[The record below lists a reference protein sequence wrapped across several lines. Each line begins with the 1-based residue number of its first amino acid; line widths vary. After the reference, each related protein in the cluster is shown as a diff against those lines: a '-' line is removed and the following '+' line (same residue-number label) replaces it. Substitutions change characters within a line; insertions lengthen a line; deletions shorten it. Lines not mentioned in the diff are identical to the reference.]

1 MGTAI
6 KVSDVT
12 KVYQRYSHRK
22 QFRTLKSALLGG
34 NLLSELQPDERFPA
48 LSGVTFNVREGST
61 FAIIGRNGSGKS
73 TLLKVI
79 AGISKPDSGSVT
91 ANGRISALIE
101 LGAGFHP
108 EITGRENIFI
118 NGIMLGLSK
127 KEIEDQFD
135 EIVGFAE
142 LEEFI
147 DAPVKTYSSGM
158 YMRLGFAVAIH
169 VDPNILLIDEVLAVG
184 DEAFVHKCLD
194 KISEFRRRN
203 KTIILVTH
211 SLGLVEKMADEAL
224 WIDKSEVQLR
234 GDPKKVVDAY
244 LARVT
249 EYEEQVLSAAEEK
262 AVAEFESTES
272 SEVPAEA
279 SAGAS
284 ATPAPAS
291 EIEPSSAFQREK
303 GRWGS
308 REIEIAEV
316 SLHAADGSR
325 KHIFRTGEPLTVRLH
340 VRTTG
345 TIKDFVFGV
354 AIFNADG
361 VCCYGTN
368 TDLEEFTPVTLA
380 GDGEVR
386 FVVPELQLIEGTY
399 FLDVAAHQR
408 DGYPFDY
415 HRALHQFRVQSK
427 IKDVGVYR
435 PAHKWDFSSNIVMRP
450 PRSSA

>member
-1 MGTAI
+1 MTTAI
-6 KVSDVT
+6 QVSDVT

-34 NLLSELQPDERFPA
+34 SLLADLRPDERFPA
-48 LSGVTFNVREGST
+48 LSGVTFNVRQGST
-61 FAIIGRNGSGKS
+61 FAVIGRNGSGKS

-79 AGISKPDSGSVT
+79 AGISKPDAGTVT
-91 ANGRISALIE
+91 VKGRISALIE

-127 KEIEDQFD
+127 KEIHNRFD
-135 EIVGFAE
+135 DIVEFAE
-142 LEEFI
+142 LEDFI

-169 VDPNILLIDEVLAVG
+169 VDPEVLLIDEVLAVG

-224 WIDKSEVQLR
+224 WIDRSEVQLR

-244 LARVT
+244 LARVSQHQ
-249 EYEEQVLSAAEEK
+249 EKELAAAEQS
-262 AVAEFESTES
+262 ALAEFETPESAPRDTEL
-272 SEVPAEA
+272 E
-279 SAGAS
+279 
-284 ATPAPAS
+284 TPLS
-291 EIEPSSAFQREK
+291 EIEPVSAFAHEK

-308 REIEIAEV
+308 REVEIEDV
-316 SLHAADGSR
+316 SLHGDDGNG
-325 KHIFRTGEPLTVRLH
+325 KHIFSTGEPVTVRLK
-340 VRTTG
+340 VTTTG

-368 TDLEEFTPVTLA
+368 TDIEELESVTLS
-380 GDGEVR
+380 GEGEVR
-386 FVVPELQLIEGTY
+386 FVIPKLQLIEGTY
-399 FLDVAAHQR
+399 FLDVAAHQK

-415 HRALHQFRVQSK
+415 HRALHQFRVQSRV
-427 IKDVGVYR
+427 KDVGVYR
-435 PAHKWDFSSNIVMRP
+435 PTHRWEFTSNIVMRP
-450 PRSSA
+450 RKSSP

>member
-1 MGTAI
+1 MGIAI
-6 KVSDVT
+6 RVSDLT
-12 KVYQRYSHRK
+12 KIYQRYSQRK

-34 NLLSELQPDERFPA
+34 SLIAELRPDERFEA
-48 LSGVTFNVREGST
+48 LNDVTFNVREGTT

-73 TLLKVI
+73 TLLKCI
-79 AGISKPDSGSVT
+79 AGISKPSAGTVVV
-91 ANGRISALIE
+91 NGRISALIE

-108 EITGRENIFI
+108 EITGRENIVI
-118 NGIMLGLSK
+118 NGIMLGLTK
-127 KEIEDQFD
+127 KEIHDRFD
-135 EIVGFAE
+135 DIVDFAE

-169 VDPNILLIDEVLAVG
+169 VDPDVLLIDEVLAVG

-224 WIDKSEVQLR
+224 WIDNARVQLR

-249 EYEEQVLSAAEEK
+249 HHEERALVAEEEK
-262 AVAEFESTES
+262 TVTEFES
-272 SEVPAEA
+272 PK
-279 SAGAS
+279 S
-284 ATPAPAS
+284 ATEHEERES
-291 EIEPSSAFQREK
+291 EIEPTSAFARKK

-308 REIEIAEV
+308 REVEV
-316 SLHAADGSR
+316 QEVTLHGTDGSAR
-325 KHIFRTGEPLTVRLH
+325 HVFTTGEPVTVRLK
-340 VRTTG
+340 VKSTG
-345 TIKDFVFGV
+345 TIDDFVFGV

-361 VCCYGTN
+361 MCCYGTN
-368 TDLEEFTPVTLA
+368 THLEQFTPVKCS
-380 GDGEVR
+380 GEGEVR
-386 FVVPELQLIEGTY
+386 FNVPDLRLIEGTY
-399 FLDVAAHQR
+399 FLDVAVHQR

-427 IKDVGVYR
+427 IKDVGIYR
-435 PAHKWDFSSNIVMRP
+435 PAHTWEFSSNIVLKP
-450 PRSSA
+450 PKSTP

>member
-1 MGTAI
+1 MTTAI
-6 KVSDVT
+6 QVSDVT

-34 NLLSELQPDERFPA
+34 SLLADLRPDERFPA
-48 LSGVTFNVREGST
+48 LSGVTFNVRQGST
-61 FAIIGRNGSGKS
+61 FAVIGRNGSGKS

-79 AGISKPDSGSVT
+79 AGISKPDAGTVT
-91 ANGRISALIE
+91 VKGRISALIE

-127 KEIEDQFD
+127 KEIHNRFD
-135 EIVGFAE
+135 DIVEFAE
-142 LEEFI
+142 LEDFI

-169 VDPNILLIDEVLAVG
+169 VDPEVLLIDEVLAVG

-224 WIDKSEVQLR
+224 WIDRSEVQLR

-244 LARVT
+244 LARVSQHQ
-249 EYEEQVLSAAEEK
+249 EKELAAAEQS
-262 AVAEFESTES
+262 ALAEFETPESAPRDTEL
-272 SEVPAEA
+272 E
-279 SAGAS
+279 
-284 ATPAPAS
+284 TPLS
-291 EIEPSSAFQREK
+291 EIEPVSAFAHEK

-308 REIEIAEV
+308 REVEIEDV
-316 SLHAADGSR
+316 SLHGDDGNG
-325 KHIFRTGEPLTVRLH
+325 KHIFSTGEPVTVRLK
-340 VRTTG
+340 VTTTG

-368 TDLEEFTPVTLA
+368 TDIEEFESVTLS
-380 GDGEVR
+380 GEGEVR
-386 FVVPELQLIEGTY
+386 FVIPKLQLIEGTY
-399 FLDVAAHQR
+399 FLDVAAHQK

-415 HRALHQFRVQSK
+415 HRALHQFRVQSRV
-427 IKDVGVYR
+427 KDVGVYR
-435 PAHKWDFSSNIVMRP
+435 PTHRWEFTSNIVMRP
-450 PRSSA
+450 RKSSP

>member
-1 MGTAI
+1 MTTAI
-6 KVSDVT
+6 QVSDLT
-12 KVYQRYSHRK
+12 KIYQRYSHRK

-34 NLLSELQPDERFPA
+34 SLLSDLRPDERFPA
-48 LSGVTFNVREGST
+48 LSGVTFNVRKGST

-79 AGISKPDSGSVT
+79 AGISKPDSGTVT
-91 ANGRISALIE
+91 VNGRISALIE

-118 NGIMLGLSK
+118 NGIMLGLTK
-127 KEIEDQFD
+127 KEIGDRFED
-135 EIVGFAE
+135 IVAFAE

-169 VDPNILLIDEVLAVG
+169 VDPDVLLIDEVLAVG

-211 SLGLVEKMADEAL
+211 SLGLVEKIADEAL
-224 WIDKSEVQLR
+224 WIDRSEVQLR

-244 LARVT
+244 LARVS
-249 EYEEQVLSAAEEK
+249 LHEEK
-262 AVAEFESTES
+262 ALVDDEDRAVAEFDAPES
-272 SEVPAEA
+272 
-279 SAGAS
+279 GN
-284 ATPAPAS
+284 APDTAVS
-291 EIEPSSAFQREK
+291 EIEPTSAFAREK

-308 REIEIAEV
+308 REVEIEDV
-316 SLHAADGSR
+316 SLRGADGSG
-325 KHIFRTGEPLTVRLH
+325 KHIFSTGEPVTMCLKIKS
-340 VRTTG
+340 TG

-361 VCCYGTN
+361 FCCYGTN
-368 TDLEEFTPVTLA
+368 TNIEDFEPVTLS
-380 GDGEVR
+380 GKGEVR
-386 FVVPELQLIEGTY
+386 FVIPELQLVEGTY

-415 HRALHQFRVQSK
+415 HRALHKFRVQSRV
-427 IKDVGVYR
+427 KDVGVYR
-435 PAHKWDFSSNIVMRP
+435 PSHQWEFSPNIVMRP
-450 PRSSA
+450 PEAS

>member
-1 MGTAI
+1 MTTAI
-6 KVSDVT
+6 QVSDLT

-34 NLLSELQPDERFPA
+34 SLLADLRPDERFPA
-48 LSGVTFNVREGST
+48 LSGVTFNVRLGST

-79 AGISKPDSGSVT
+79 AGISKPDAGTVT
-91 ANGRISALIE
+91 VNGRVSALIE

-127 KEIEDQFD
+127 KEIQNHFD
-135 EIVGFAE
+135 DIVEFAE

-169 VDPNILLIDEVLAVG
+169 VDPDVLLIDEVLAVG

-244 LARVT
+244 LARVS
-249 EYEEQVLSAAEEK
+249 QHEEK
-262 AVAEFESTES
+262 ELTATEQSALAEFETPES
-272 SEVPAEA
+272 ALREPR
-279 SAGAS
+279 
-284 ATPAPAS
+284 
-291 EIEPSSAFQREK
+291 EIEPEFPVSEVEPESAFEREK

-308 REIEIAEV
+308 REVEIEDV
-316 SLHAADGSR
+316 SLHGDDGSS
-325 KHIFRTGEPLTVRLH
+325 KHIFSTGEPVTVHLKIKS
-340 VRTTG
+340 TG
-345 TIKDFVFGV
+345 TFKDFVFGV

-368 TDLEEFTPVTLA
+368 TDIEELEPVTLS
-380 GDGEVR
+380 GEGEVR
-386 FVVPELQLIEGTY
+386 FVIPKLQLIEGAY

-415 HRALHQFRVQSK
+415 HRALHQFRIQSRV
-427 IKDVGVYR
+427 KDVGVYR
-435 PAHKWDFSSNIVMRP
+435 PTHRWEFTPNIVMRP
-450 PRSSA
+450 PKSSS

>member
-1 MGTAI
+1 MTSPAI
-6 KVSDVT
+6 RIADLT

-34 NLLSELQPDERFPA
+34 NLLSELRPDERFQA
-48 LSGVTFNVREGST
+48 LTGVTFNVRKGST

-79 AGISKPDSGSVT
+79 AGISKPDSGTVQVD
-91 ANGRISALIE
+91 GRISALIE

-127 KEIEDQFD
+127 REIQDRFD
-135 EIVGFAE
+135 DIVEFAE

-169 VDPNILLIDEVLAVG
+169 VDPDILLIDEVLAVG

-249 EYEEQVLSAAEEK
+249 QQEEEALTELEER
-262 AVAEFESTES
+262 AVAEFEKPTEPTEP
-272 SEVPAEA
+272 SESPD
-279 SAGAS
+279 
-284 ATPAPAS
+284 S
-291 EIEPSSAFQREK
+291 EIEPTSAFAREK

-308 REIEIAEV
+308 REVEIHEV
-316 SLHAADGSR
+316 ALHGDDDVA
-325 KHIFRTGEPLTVRLH
+325 KHVFSTGEPMTVRLS
-340 VRTTG
+340 VKSTG

-368 TDLEEFTPVTLA
+368 THLEEFVPVTLS
-380 GDGEVR
+380 GEGEVR
-386 FVVPELQLIEGTY
+386 FVIPKLQLVEGTY

-427 IKDVGVYR
+427 VKDVGVYR
-435 PAHKWDFSSNIVMRP
+435 PTHSWEFSPSIVVRP
-450 PRSSA
+450 PDASS

>member
-1 MGTAI
+1 MSDESDAI
-6 KVSDVT
+6 AIRVSDVT

-34 NLLSELQPDERFPA
+34 NLLSALTPDERFPA
-48 LSGVTFNVREGST
+48 LSGVTFNIRRGST

-79 AGISKPDSGSVT
+79 AGISKPDSGSVGVY
-91 ANGRISALIE
+91 GRISALIE

-108 EITGRENIFI
+108 EITGRENVYI
-118 NGIMLGLSK
+118 NGIMLGLTK
-127 KEIEDQFD
+127 AEIHERFD
-135 EIVGFAE
+135 DIVEFAE

-169 VDPNILLIDEVLAVG
+169 VDPDILIIDEVLAVG

-203 KTIILVTH
+203 KTIVLVTH

-224 WIDKSEVQLR
+224 WIDKSSVQLR

-244 LARVT
+244 LARVS
-249 EYEEQVLSAAEEK
+249 EHEERALTTAEQDAIAAFDTPASSADADAEE
-262 AVAEFESTES
+262 
-272 SEVPAEA
+272 
-279 SAGAS
+279 
-284 ATPAPAS
+284 S
-291 EIEPSSAFQREK
+291 EIEPHSAFAREK

-308 REIEIAEV
+308 REIEIRAVTLASE
-316 SLHAADGSR
+316 DGVP
-325 KHIFRTGEPLTVRLH
+325 KHIFSTGEPVTVTLH
-340 VRTTG
+340 VKSTG
-345 TIKDFVFGV
+345 TIEDFVFGV
-354 AIFNADG
+354 AIWNADG
-361 VCCYGTN
+361 LCCYGTN
-368 TDLEEFTPVTLA
+368 TELEQFKPVKFS
-380 GDGEVR
+380 GEGEIR
-386 FVVPELQLIEGTY
+386 FVMPQLRLVEGTY

-415 HRALHQFRVQSK
+415 HRALHQFRVQSRV
-427 IKDVGVYR
+427 KDVGVYR
-435 PAHKWDFSSNIVMRP
+435 PRHHWEFSPEIIVEP
-450 PRSSA
+450 PETT

>member
-1 MGTAI
+1 MTTAI
-6 KVSDVT
+6 QVSNLT
-12 KVYQRYSHRK
+12 KVYQWYSHRK

-34 NLLSELQPDERFPA
+34 SLLADLRPDERFPA
-48 LSGVTFNVREGST
+48 LNGVTFNVRQGST

-79 AGISKPDSGSVT
+79 AGISKPDAGTVT
-91 ANGRISALIE
+91 VNGRISALIE

-127 KEIEDQFD
+127 KEIHNRFD
-135 EIVGFAE
+135 DIVEFAE

-169 VDPNILLIDEVLAVG
+169 VDPDVLLVDEVLAVG
-184 DEAFVHKCLD
+184 DQAFVHKCLD

-244 LARVT
+244 LARVSQHQEKELAAT
-249 EYEEQVLSAAEEK
+249 EER
-262 AVAEFESTES
+262 AVAEFEAPES
-272 SEVPAEA
+272 AAEPETPVSEV
-279 SAGAS
+279 
-284 ATPAPAS
+284 
-291 EIEPSSAFQREK
+291 EPVSAFEREK

-308 REIEIAEV
+308 REVEIEEV
-316 SLHAADGSR
+316 SLHGDDGSG
-325 KHIFRTGEPLTVRLH
+325 KHIFSTGEPVTVRLK
-340 VRTTG
+340 VVSTG

-368 TDLEEFTPVTLA
+368 TDLEELEPVTLS
-380 GDGEVR
+380 GEGEVR
-386 FVVPELQLIEGTY
+386 FVIPKLQLIEGTY
-399 FLDVAAHQR
+399 FLDVAAHQK

-415 HRALHQFRVQSK
+415 HRALHQFRVQSRV
-427 IKDVGVYR
+427 KDVGVYR
-435 PAHKWDFSSNIVMRP
+435 PTHQWEFTPNIVMRP
-450 PRSSA
+450 RKSSS

>member
-1 MGTAI
+1 MTTAI
-6 KVSDVT
+6 QVSDVT

-34 NLLSELQPDERFPA
+34 SLLADLRPDERFPA
-48 LSGVTFNVREGST
+48 LSGVTFNVRQGST
-61 FAIIGRNGSGKS
+61 FAVIGRNGSGKS

-79 AGISKPDSGSVT
+79 AGISKPDAGTVT
-91 ANGRISALIE
+91 VKGRISALIE

-127 KEIEDQFD
+127 KEIHNRFD
-135 EIVGFAE
+135 DIVEFAE
-142 LEEFI
+142 LEDFI

-169 VDPNILLIDEVLAVG
+169 VDPEVLLIDEVLAVG

-211 SLGLVEKMADEAL
+211 SLGLVEKMADAAL
-224 WIDKSEVQLR
+224 WIDRSEVQLR

-244 LARVT
+244 LARVSQHQ
-249 EYEEQVLSAAEEK
+249 EKELAAAEQS
-262 AVAEFESTES
+262 ALAEFETPESAPRDTEL
-272 SEVPAEA
+272 E
-279 SAGAS
+279 
-284 ATPAPAS
+284 TPLS
-291 EIEPSSAFQREK
+291 EIEPVSAFAHEK

-308 REIEIAEV
+308 REVEIEDV
-316 SLHAADGSR
+316 SLHGDDGNG
-325 KHIFRTGEPLTVRLH
+325 KHIFSTGEPVTVRLK
-340 VRTTG
+340 VTTTG

-368 TDLEEFTPVTLA
+368 TDIEELESVTLS
-380 GDGEVR
+380 GEGEVR
-386 FVVPELQLIEGTY
+386 FVIPKLQLIEGTY
-399 FLDVAAHQR
+399 FLDVAAHQK

-415 HRALHQFRVQSK
+415 HRALHQFRVQSRV
-427 IKDVGVYR
+427 KDVGVYR
-435 PAHKWDFSSNIVMRP
+435 PTHRWEFTSNIVMRP
-450 PRSSA
+450 RKSSP

>member
-1 MGTAI
+1 MTTAI
-6 KVSDVT
+6 QVSDVT

-34 NLLSELQPDERFPA
+34 SLLSDLRPDERFPA
-48 LSGVTFNVREGST
+48 LSGVTFNVRSGST

-79 AGISKPDSGSVT
+79 AGIAKPDSGTVT
-91 ANGRISALIE
+91 VNGRISALIE

-127 KEIEDQFD
+127 KDIEDRFD
-135 EIVGFAE
+135 AIVDFAE

-169 VDPNILLIDEVLAVG
+169 VDPEVLLIDEVLAVG

-244 LARVT
+244 LARVSLH
-249 EYEEQVLSAAEEK
+249 EERELSAAEQR
-262 AVAEFESTES
+262 AVAEFEK
-272 SEVPAEA
+272 PRADG
-279 SAGAS
+279 SAPETDG
-284 ATPAPAS
+284 ATPTS
-291 EIEPSSAFQREK
+291 EIEPTSAFAREK

-308 REIEIAEV
+308 REVEIEDV
-316 SLHAADGSR
+316 TLHGTDETA
-325 KHIFRTGEPLTVRLH
+325 KHIFSTGEAVTVCLK
-340 VRTTG
+340 VKSTG

-361 VCCYGTN
+361 ICCYGTN
-368 TDLEEFTPVTLA
+368 TELEEFKPVSLS
-380 GDGEVR
+380 GEGEVR
-386 FVVPELQLIEGTY
+386 FVIPRLDLIEGTY

-415 HRALHQFRVQSK
+415 HRALHQFRVQSRV
-427 IKDVGVYR
+427 KDVGVYR
-435 PAHKWDFSSNIVMRP
+435 PTHQWEFTPNIVMREP
-450 PRSSA
+450 PSSS